1 MLAMRP
7 MLVNTK
13 QKIAVLA
20 SGLAIA
26 TTGLVTDDQA
36 NPDRKAGAQGVVSTR
51 EGALAASARDVPAGH
66 HVAAGDPAAESQRLG
81 AT

>member
-1 MLAMRP
+1 MRP

-26 TTGLVTDDQA
+26 TTGFVTEATA
-36 NPDRKAGAQGVVSTR
+36 NAPASSQGERPV
-51 EGALAASARDVPAGH
+51 ASAPK
-66 HVAAGDPAAESQRLG
+66 
-81 AT
+81 

>member
-1 MLAMRP
+1 

-26 TTGLVTDDQA
+26 TTGLVTDTQGAPGGDPRAAGVDAAPVEQAVATTDQR
-36 NPDRKAGAQGVVSTR
+36 PG
-51 EGALAASARDVPAGH
+51 ASADAGG
-66 HVAAGDPAAESQRLG
+66 VARA
-81 AT
+81 

>member
-1 MLAMRP
+1 

-26 TTGLVTDDQA
+26 TTGLVTD
-36 NPDRKAGAQGVVSTR
+36 AQ
-51 EGALAASARDVPAGH
+51 ASASSEGPVTGPDQSAAATLLPPADEG
-66 HVAAGDPAAESQRLG
+66 R
-81 AT
+81 

>member
-1 MLAMRP
+1 

-26 TTGLVTDDQA
+26 TTGLVTDATA
-36 NPDRKAGAQGVVSTR
+36 NAPTPSPSD
-51 EGALAASARDVPAGH
+51 H
-66 HVAAGDPAAESQRLG
+66 PAAAAQK
-81 AT
+81 

>member
-1 MLAMRP
+1 

-26 TTGLVTDDQA
+26 TTGFVTEAAA
-36 NPDRKAGAQGVVSTR
+36 NAPAPSQSDRPVTTAPK
-51 EGALAASARDVPAGH
+51 
-66 HVAAGDPAAESQRLG
+66 
-81 AT
+81 

>member
-1 MLAMRP
+1 MGVTVLCMRP

-26 TTGLVTDDQA
+26 TTGLVTDAQASSSTEGPVTGPDQSA
-36 NPDRKAGAQGVVSTR
+36 AATLSPPADKAR
-51 EGALAASARDVPAGH
+51 
-66 HVAAGDPAAESQRLG
+66 
-81 AT
+81 